1 MNIAIT
7 GLGII
12 CAIGNNSQQVI
23 DSLVNRKTGV
33 GMMKY
38 LQSCHTE
45 LPVGEVKLSDDELK
59 TLLGLPVESLY
70 SRTTLLGAV
79 AVKQA
84 MADAGLSA
92 DMLAGKKVVLISGT
106 TVGGMDVTERI
117 LADMR
122 EVLQT
127 PNVNRSTPIDYV

>member
-12 CAIGNNSQQVI
+12 CAIGNDCQQVL

-59 TLLGLPVESLY
+59 TLLGLPVGSLY

-84 MADAGLSA
+84 MADAGYTF
-92 DMLAGKKVVLISGT
+92 DFEKKELKKI
-106 TVGGMDVTERI
+106 
-117 LADMR
+117 
-122 EVLQT
+122 
-127 PNVNRSTPIDYV
+127 

>member
-12 CAIGNNSQQVI
+12 CAIGNDCQQVL

-59 TLLGLPVESLY
+59 TWLGLPVGSLY
-70 SRTTLLGAV
+70 SRTTLLRTIAVKHAV
-79 AVKQA
+79 AGA
-84 MADAGLSA
+84 
-92 DMLAGKKVVLISGT
+92 
-106 TVGGMDVTERI
+106 
-117 LADMR
+117 
-122 EVLQT
+122 
-127 PNVNRSTPIDYV
+127 